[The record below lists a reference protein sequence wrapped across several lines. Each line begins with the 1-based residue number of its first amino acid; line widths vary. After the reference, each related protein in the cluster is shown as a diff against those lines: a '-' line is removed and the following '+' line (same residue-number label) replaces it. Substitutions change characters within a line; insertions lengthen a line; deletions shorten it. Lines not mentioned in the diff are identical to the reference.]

1 MSRLKIFIVFFILN
15 FGGLYLGGLFT
26 GSGVSSDWYN
36 NLNQAPWTPPGV
48 MFGIAWTSIMICFS
62 FYMTSLYQA
71 IAQRKSALL
80 LFGLQWI
87 LNVAWSPVFFHFQL
101 TGIALVIISALTLVV
116 LGFMIFYTKQ
126 NHLIGLLLLPYLGWL
141 LIATSLNAYI
151 FLNN

>member
-1 MSRLKIFIVFFILN
+1 MARLKVIIVFFILN

-36 NLNQAPWTPPGV
+36 NLNQAPWTPPGMV
-48 MFGIAWTSIMICFS
+48 FGIAWTSIMICFS
-62 FYMTSLYQA
+62 FYMEGLYRSFSH
-71 IAQRKSALL
+71 RKNGLR

-101 TGIALVIISALTLVV
+101 TGLALIIIASLTIVV
-116 LGFMIFYTKQ
+116 LCFMIFFTE
-126 NHLIGLLLLPYLGWL
+126 HSRLSGFLILPYLVWII
-141 LIATSLNAYI
+141 IATSLNAYI